1 MLINKKSPHGGDIYT
16 NRVRLDFSANLN
28 PAGTPPT
35 VVDAL
40 QKAAETCAAYPDPYC
55 TALRD
60 GIASVERV
68 PAQTIL
74 CGNGAAE
81 LIYAFAYALPK
92 EKPALIVSPTFC
104 EYETALT
111 AAGIKADHYVLKQS
125 DGFRVTE
132 DFFQTDFASYCAVFL
147 CSPNNPTGITVK
159 GDIIRRL
166 AETENC
172 VIVGRCANFILK
184 DQKHV
189 VNVYVHAPE
198 QYCVRTVMNLYGIDR
213 EEAEKR
219 IHTIDKRRSEY
230 YKYFTGKDWRLADSY
245 DLCIDSSRMDWTK
258 CIQIVK
264 AYLEC
269 I

>member
-1 MLINKKSPHGGDIYT
+1 MSNHVITIARGYGSGGRTMGKMLSEELGWNYYDREILRLASDESGINEE
-16 NRVRLDFSANLN
+16 LFA
-28 PAGTPPT
+28 
-35 VVDAL
+35 
-40 QKAAETCAAYPDPYC
+40 KAD
-55 TALRD
+55 
-60 GIASVERV
+60 
-68 PAQTIL
+68 
-74 CGNGAAE
+74 
-81 LIYAFAYALPK
+81 
-92 EKPALIVSPTFC
+92 
-104 EYETALT
+104 ETAKRSLSS
-111 AAGIKADHYVLKQS
+111 L
-125 DGFRVTE
+125 FRVQR
-132 DFFQTDFASYCAVFL
+132 DCLD
-147 CSPNNPTGITVK
+147 GTVIPPDSDEFISNENLFRYQAK
-159 GDIIRRL
+159 IIRRL

>member
-1 MLINKKSPHGGDIYT
+1 MDNFVITIARSYGSGGRRMGKLLAEQLGYEFYDREILRKASDESGINEE
-16 NRVRLDFSANLN
+16 LFS
-28 PAGTPPT
+28 
-35 VVDAL
+35 
-40 QKAAETCAAYPDPYC
+40 
-55 TALRD
+55 
-60 GIASVERV
+60 
-68 PAQTIL
+68 
-74 CGNGAAE
+74 
-81 LIYAFAYALPK
+81 
-92 EKPALIVSPTFC
+92 
-104 EYETALT
+104 
-111 AAGIKADHYVLKQS
+111 KADEKSAKLSLFRIARQVYTGEVIPPDS
-125 DGFRVTE
+125 DDFISNENLFRY
-132 DFFQTDFASYCAVFL
+132 QA
-147 CSPNNPTGITVK
+147 K
-159 GDIIRRL
+159 IIRRL

-230 YKYFTGKDWRLADSY
+230 YKYFTGKDWRLADAY

>member
-1 MLINKKSPHGGDIYT
+1 MGKMLSEELGWNYYDREILRLASDESGINEE
-16 NRVRLDFSANLN
+16 LFA
-28 PAGTPPT
+28 
-35 VVDAL
+35 
-40 QKAAETCAAYPDPYC
+40 KAD
-55 TALRD
+55 
-60 GIASVERV
+60 
-68 PAQTIL
+68 
-74 CGNGAAE
+74 
-81 LIYAFAYALPK
+81 
-92 EKPALIVSPTFC
+92 
-104 EYETALT
+104 ETAKRSLSS
-111 AAGIKADHYVLKQS
+111 L
-125 DGFRVTE
+125 FRVQR
-132 DFFQTDFASYCAVFL
+132 DCLD
-147 CSPNNPTGITVK
+147 GTVIPPDSDEFISNENLFRYQAK
-159 GDIIRRL
+159 IIRRL

-230 YKYFTGKDWRLADSY
+230 YKYFTGKDWRLADAY